1 MDKSYL
7 SELTAAEQQSN
18 EIIRAVQEARERRL
32 KEAKFDAE
40 QELGKMKKDLEAEY
54 NAAIEAANKGLGND
68 MSGMQKEF
76 KDKATAV
83 EREFQSNKQRGI
95 DFLLE
100 RVYDVRIEIPAV
112 VKGEFN

>member
-18 EIIRAVQEARERRL
+18 EIIRNVQESRDRRL

-54 NAAIEAANKGLGND
+54 NAALAKANEGLDSGNSDMQREFRDKASQVERDFHANK
-68 MSGMQKEF
+68 K
-76 KDKATAV
+76 
-83 EREFQSNKQRGI
+83 RGI

-100 RVYDVRIEIPAV
+100 RINDVNVSVPAV
-112 VKGEFN
+112 VKGDFN